1 MAPWVCPVCKIET
14 NAAPYGPTTTG
25 GANQGTDHANFTDAR
40 WWDMITECR
49 DSVVG
54 RDRFIETI
62 MDERKG
68 ITRKELKAYVQLL
81 FKTYSS
87 DQYID
92 RNIVS
97 NIMLAYWKVTHDK
110 NKRRKGRPRGRK
122 TSGPGKPGSE
132 YVIVENLGVH
142 REAVLLIRS
151 RSILCFPSM
160 LLWNAAR

>member
-1 MAPWVCPVCKIET
+1 
-14 NAAPYGPTTTG
+14 
-25 GANQGTDHANFTDAR
+25 
-40 WWDMITECR
+40 MITECR
-49 DSVVG
+49 DDIVG

-62 MDERKG
+62 TVELKD

-97 NIMLAYWKVTHDK
+97 NIMLAYWKATYDK
-110 NKRRKGRPRGRK
+110 NPRRKGKRGRK
-122 TSGPGKPGSE
+122 PDGPGKPGSE

-151 RSILCFPSM
+151 
-160 LLWNAAR
+160 